1 MITSLIKT
9 GQYSDA
15 LAYLR
20 DLALKV
26 SDWSSKELVERS
38 LVAKLAKECGI
49 DFDAMWASG
58 RKKRYVGTDDDEDGS
73 TEFVEEEVQE
83 DAD

>member
-1 MITSLIKT
+1 M
-9 GQYSDA
+9 
-15 LAYLR
+15 
-20 DLALKV
+20 

-58 RKKRYVGTDDDEDGS
+58 RKKRYVGNADTDDAS
-73 TEFVEEEVQE
+73 TGFVEEEVQDDIE
-83 DAD
+83 

>member
-1 MITSLIKT
+1 MIKVN
-9 GQYSDA
+9 QFSDA

-38 LVAKLAKECGI
+38 LVAKLAKECRI
-49 DFDAMWASG
+49 DFEAMWASG
-58 RKKRYVGTDDDEDGS
+58 RKKRHVGVGDADDGS
-73 TEFVEEEVQE
+73 TDFVEEEVQE
-83 DAD
+83 DIE